1 MLELFQIVKV
11 ILSQHLPEAEGPR
24 DEKEEFGLYFSVLGL
39 TVLQGLLIFKQVL
52 LLPRIG

>member
-1 MLELFQIVKV
+1 MLRLFQIVKV

-24 DEKEEFGLYFSVLGL
+24 DEEEEFGLYFSVLGL